1 MRTIVASVCVLGAAL
16 LACKSESSGN
26 ITVNGAA
33 FDIAECR
40 SGEANS
46 PPFSGVAFLD
56 SGGNQ
61 VRFVGKPAG
70 GFTLYHFTKGQGIGT
85 LVGED
90 CGSLTVNKTN
100 TKINNIAN
108 IEGTVSANCTGSGLT
123 VIANV
128 NYAKC
133 H

>member
-16 LACKSESSGN
+16 LACKSESSGS

-33 FDIAECR
+33 FTISECL
-40 SGEANS
+40 SGERNS
-46 PPFSGVAFLD
+46 PPFSGVMFYD
-56 SGGNQ
+56 GGGNQ
-61 VRFVGKPAG
+61 VRFVAKPEG
-70 GFTLYHFTKGQGIGT
+70 GFRVFHFSTGQTIGT

-90 CGSLTVNKTN
+90 CGSFTISKTN

-108 IEGTVSANCTGSGLT
+108 VEGTVAANCTGGGQAI
-123 VIANV
+123 VANV

>member
-16 LACKSESSGN
+16 LACKSESSGS

-46 PPFSGVAFLD
+46 PPFSGVMFFD

-61 VRFVGKPAG
+61 VRFVGKPEG
-70 GFTLYHFTKGQGIGT
+70 GFRLFHFTKGQSIGT

-100 TKINNIAN
+100 TKINDIAN
-108 IEGTVSANCTGSGLT
+108 IEGTVSANCTGGGQA
-123 VIANV
+123 VVANV